1 MARRELPA
9 FSILWNKHKQ
19 LYMEVFSKALRELSE
34 RDFVCG
40 DEDAISETLSLILN
54 EICFLIRKS
63 RDQEVQT
70 PYWEAP
76 IQPVSEQ
83 ELKGGK
89 VRNRP
94 DFTCKCSNPW
104 ANSLEEYEI
113 PLHVECKRLGKPT
126 SASWN
131 LNKNYVENGI
141 KRFDCCT
148 HEYGKRASS
157 GMMIGY
163 IIGMTPVELEKEV
176 NRYQRKL
183 LPYCPDIGFTFDI
196 KTLFQTHQQIQ
207 RRNIEPVQFE
217 LIHLWVDLRNKI

>member
-19 LYMEVFSKALRELSE
+19 LYMEVFSMALQELSK
-34 RDFVCG
+34 RDFVSG
-40 DEDAISETLSLILN
+40 DEEAISETLSMLLTQT
-54 EICFLIRKS
+54 CFNVRRIRG
-63 RDQEVQT
+63 QEVST
-70 PYWEAP
+70 PIWEGP

-89 VRNRP
+89 TRKRP

-104 ANSLEEYEI
+104 AHSPEEYEI
-113 PLHVECKRLGKPT
+113 SLHVECKRLGVNT
-126 SASWN
+126 SHSWN
-131 LNKNYVENGI
+131 LNENYVINGI